1 MKQQEREH
9 VIEKLNAIL
18 SKEYNS
24 MVQYVLGASPYV
36 RPDEKPALEVLETVI
51 ADEKRHAREIGQLI
65 TLLKGIPDPGTFDF
79 DIADINY
86 LALDYLMGLIVQD
99 KEEIIA
105 LYEEALHAAKN
116 FPSIYTQLVQM
127 QEEERQHLMALQ
139 AISANLQMK
148 RKSPT

>member
-1 MKQQEREH
+1 
-9 VIEKLNAIL
+9 
-18 SKEYNS
+18 

-36 RPDEKPALEVLETVI
+36 RPDEKPALEVLEKVI

-86 LALDYLMGLIVQD
+86 LALDYLMGLIVKD
-99 KEEIIA
+99 KEGIIA

-116 FPSIYTQLVQM
+116 FSSIYTQLVQM
-127 QEEERQHLMALQ
+127 QEEEHQHLITLQ
-139 AISANLQMK
+139 AISANLQMR
-148 RKSPT
+148 RKNPT